1 MTLKYDV
8 LIIGGG
14 VVGCAVAR
22 ELSRRRLRIILL
34 EKSSDICAG
43 QSRANTAIVHGGY
56 DAEPGTL
63 KAKYNVAGNA
73 MFGRVCS
80 ELEVP
85 YRRNGSLVVSFSE
98 SDDPKLGGLLARG
111 EKNGVSGLSIIG
123 AEEIRR
129 REPHL
134 SKAASKALLVE
145 SGGIVC
151 PYGLTI
157 AYAENAARNG
167 VTFIRNAAVT
177 GIKKWRDGWHIS
189 ATAGDFTADA
199 VVNCA
204 GVHSDEINNMVSEEK
219 FYIKPR
225 RGEYYIVD
233 KKYAGYFNSAIF
245 QLPTKMGKGI
255 LVAPTVD
262 GTLLIGPTAEDIDER
277 EDTRTTRFGLDKV
290 LAGASISWE
299 DIPTRA
305 FITSFAGV
313 RAHCDRDDF
322 IIGEAP
328 DAELFFNAGGV
339 ESPGLTSAPAIGC
352 YLAELIAERLSAAEN
367 PCFDP
372 TRRAIPSFREMT
384 NGERARAIAANPD
397 YAKVV
402 CRCENVTEAEIR
414 QAIRRPVG
422 ARTTDGVKLRV
433 RAGMG
438 RCQAG
443 FCTPRTIGILCEELG
458 LDPLEAS
465 KSSGASRLLSHY
477 LFEKEAKP
485 HA

>member
-219 FYIKPR
+219 FYITPR
-225 RGEYYIVD
+225 RILHSGQKVCRL
-233 KKYAGYFNSAIF
+233 F
-245 QLPTKMGKGI
+245 QLRDIPAADKDGKGH
-255 LVAPTVD
+255 P
-262 GTLLIGPTAEDIDER
+262 
-277 EDTRTTRFGLDKV
+277 
-290 LAGASISWE
+290 
-299 DIPTRA
+299 
-305 FITSFAGV
+305 
-313 RAHCDRDDF
+313 
-322 IIGEAP
+322 
-328 DAELFFNAGGV
+328 
-339 ESPGLTSAPAIGC
+339 
-352 YLAELIAERLSAAEN
+352 
-367 PCFDP
+367 
-372 TRRAIPSFREMT
+372 
-384 NGERARAIAANPD
+384 
-397 YAKVV
+397 
-402 CRCENVTEAEIR
+402 
-414 QAIRRPVG
+414 RRPH
-422 ARTTDGVKLRV
+422 R
-433 RAGMG
+433 G
-438 RCQAG
+438 RHAAH
-443 FCTPRTIGILCEELG
+443 R
-458 LDPLEAS
+458 
-465 KSSGASRLLSHY
+465 
-477 LFEKEAKP
+477 P
-485 HA
+485 HRRGYR